1 MKGKGISM
9 KGVDAQLEQVFIDSI
24 GEIELIPN
32 AEEYLVAVCCWGFL
46 NENHTETTVSEM
58 IRKMKE

>member
-1 MKGKGISM
+1 MKD
-9 KGVDAQLEQVFIDSI
+9 VDAQLEQVFIDSI